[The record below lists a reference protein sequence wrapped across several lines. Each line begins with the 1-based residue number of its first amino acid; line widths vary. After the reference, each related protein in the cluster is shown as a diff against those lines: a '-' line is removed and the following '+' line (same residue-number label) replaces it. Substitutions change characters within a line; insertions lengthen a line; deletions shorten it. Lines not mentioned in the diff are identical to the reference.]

1 MIIDA
6 DHHLWKFNEGDY
18 TWMDESMSVLKQDY
32 LPADLEEQ
40 LVRSGV
46 TGTIVVQARQM
57 LEETAW
63 LLEMA
68 DRHQFIEGV
77 VGWLD
82 ICSEKLTRQLE
93 EFSSNPWLVGVRH
106 VIHDE
111 PDDEFMLRPAFIK
124 GMEKLVQHNLAYD
137 LLLFPRHLLW
147 AHELVSL
154 FPDQRFVL
162 DHISKP
168 PIRSGVLDPWREDIL
183 ALSNHPNVWCKISG
197 MVTEASHENWQYEDF
212 IPYLDAVVDAFGT
225 DRLMVGSDWP
235 VCLLAGEYQQVMD
248 IPVRY
253 FMELDPADKERI
265 FRLNCMEC
273 YELVNQQTR

>member
-6 DHHLWKFNEGDY
+6 HHHLWKFNEDDY
-18 TWMDESMSVLKQDY
+18 TWMDESMSVLKRDY
-32 LPADLEEQ
+32 LPADLQAQ

-63 LLEMA
+63 LLDMA
-68 DRHQFIEGV
+68 DQHTFIRGV

-82 ICSEKLTRQLE
+82 ICSEKLAWQLE
-93 EFSSNPWLVGVRH
+93 EFGSNPWLVGVRH
-106 VIHDE
+106 VVHDE
-111 PDDEFMLRPAFIK
+111 PDDEFMLSPAFIK
-124 GMEKLVQHNLAYD
+124 GMEKLVQYNLAYD
-137 LLLFPRHLLW
+137 LLLFPRHLPR
-147 AHELVSL
+147 ADELVGL
-154 FPDQRFVL
+154 FPDQRFIL

-168 PIRSGVLDPWREDIL
+168 PIRSGILDPWREDIL

-197 MVTEASHENWQYEDF
+197 LVTEALRENWQYEDF
-212 IPYLDAVVDAFGT
+212 IPFLDVVVEAFGT

-253 FMELDPADKERI
+253 FSELAPAEKERI
-265 FRLNCMEC
+265 FHLNCMEC
-273 YELVNQQTR
+273 YELVNR

>member
-6 DHHLWKFNEGDY
+6 HHHLWKFNEGEY
-18 TWMDESMSVLKQDY
+18 PWMDESMSVLKKDY
-32 LPADLEEQ
+32 LPADLEKQ
-40 LVRSGV
+40 LVCSGV

-68 DRHQFIEGV
+68 ARHQFIKGV

-82 ICSEKLTRQLE
+82 ICSEQLDGQLE
-93 EFSSNPWLVGVRH
+93 AFSSNPWLVGVRH

-137 LLLFPRHLLW
+137 LLLFPRHLPW
-147 AHELVSL
+147 ARELVSL

-168 PIRSGVLDPWREDIL
+168 PIKSGVLDPWREDIL
-183 ALSNHPNVWCKISG
+183 ALSNHPNVWCKVSG
-197 MVTEASHENWQYEDF
+197 MVTEASHENWKYEDF
-212 IPYLDAVVDAFGT
+212 LPYLDAVLDAFGT

-248 IPVRY
+248 VPVRY
-253 FMELDPADKERI
+253 FRKLDPAEKERI

-273 YELVNQQTR
+273 YELVNQ